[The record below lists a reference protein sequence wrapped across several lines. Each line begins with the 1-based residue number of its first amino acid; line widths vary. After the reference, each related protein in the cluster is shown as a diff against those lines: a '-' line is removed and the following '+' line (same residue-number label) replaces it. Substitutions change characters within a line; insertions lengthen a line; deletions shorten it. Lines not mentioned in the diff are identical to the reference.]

1 MGGPHCSGDRAM
13 DLRLEIRDWDLWE
26 LRVRLR
32 DMVTVHRN
40 GFQIEIGDLRERLVF
55 RTKPECIRKQRTSE
69 NVITI
74 KDWDTPGQ
82 GPPPG
87 GGTSAWVPSGSVRR
101 ATSRILGC
109 VRPLDRTN
117 GTRRQCAPP
126 KRDQAGVS
134 HWPDS
139 AERKTASI
147 TAMFFIASSTET
159 GASPP
164 SRTALENA
172 SP

>member
-1 MGGPHCSGDRAM
+1 MRGMGGPHCSGDRAM

-40 GFQIEIGDLRERLVF
+40 GFQIEIGDLREQLVF

-69 NVITI
+69 NVITM

-87 GGTSAWVPSGSVRR
+87 GGTFAWVPSGSVRR
-101 ATSRILGC
+101 ATSRIFGMC
-109 VRPLDRTN
+109 ATPRPHKRHTTPVCATQERS
-117 GTRRQCAPP
+117 GRRFPLA
-126 KRDQAGVS
+126 
-134 HWPDS
+134 
-139 AERKTASI
+139 
-147 TAMFFIASSTET
+147 
-159 GASPP
+159 
-164 SRTALENA
+164 
-172 SP
+172 